1 MLRVCDLRAGYGRT
15 TILEGVAIEVAQGE
29 VVTLIGSNGAGK
41 STLLRT
47 ISGVIRP
54 TGGDISF
61 DGETISGLTPD
72 EIVARGLVMVP
83 EARQLFPVMSVRDNV
98 LMGAYHPAARE
109 GLKARFDEVLDLF
122 PRVRE
127 RLDQNAISLS
137 GGEQQMVALARGLMA
152 KPRLLMLDEPSLGLA
167 PLIVAQMFELV
178 ERICAMGTT
187 VLLIEQK
194 AFHALKIA
202 RRAYVLENG
211 RIVKSNTGVGL
222 LADPDIKSTYL
233 GL

>member
-1 MLRVCDLRAGYGRT
+1 MLKVSDLRAGYGRT
-15 TILEGVAIEVAQGE
+15 TILDGVSIDVAQGD

-47 ISGVIRP
+47 ISGVIKP
-54 TGGDISF
+54 TAGTITFAGD
-61 DGETISGLTPD
+61 TISGMTPD

-109 GLKARFDEVLDLF
+109 GMQQRFEEVLDLF

-127 RLDQNAISLS
+127 RLDQFAISLS

-202 RRAYVLENG
+202 RRAYAMENG
-211 RIVKSNTGVGL
+211 RIVKADTGAGL

-233 GL
+233 GI

>member
-1 MLRVCDLRAGYGRT
+1 MITPAAGS
-15 TILEGVAIEVAQGE
+15 IL
-29 VVTLIGSNGAGK
+29 
-41 STLLRT
+41 
-47 ISGVIRP
+47 
-54 TGGDISF
+54 F
-61 DGETISGLTPD
+61 DGQTISGLSPD
-72 EIVARGLVMVP
+72 EIVARGLVMAP
-83 EARQLFPVMSVRDNV
+83 EARQLFPVMSARDNV

-109 GLKARFDEVLDLF
+109 GMRRRFDEVLDLF

-127 RLDQNAISLS
+127 RLDQFAISLT

-194 AFHALKIA
+194 AFHALRIA
-202 RRAYVLENG
+202 RRAYAMENG
-211 RIVKSNTGVGL
+211 RIVKANAGAGR
-222 LADPDIKSTYL
+222 LADPDIKSTCL

>member
-1 MLRVCDLRAGYGRT
+1 MLKVCDLRAGYGRT
-15 TILEGVAIEVAQGE
+15 TILDGVSIEVEQGD

-41 STLLRT
+41 STLLRA
-47 ISGVIRP
+47 ISGVITP
-54 TGGDISF
+54 AAGSILF
-61 DGETISGLTPD
+61 DGETISGLPPD

-109 GLKARFDEVLDLF
+109 GMRQRFDEVLDLF

-127 RLDQNAISLS
+127 RLDQFAISLS

-152 KPRLLMLDEPSLGLA
+152 RPRLLMMDEPSLGLA

-194 AFHALKIA
+194 AFHALRIA
-202 RRAYVLENG
+202 RRAYAMENG
-211 RIVKSNTGVGL
+211 RIVKSNTGAGL

-233 GL
+233 GI